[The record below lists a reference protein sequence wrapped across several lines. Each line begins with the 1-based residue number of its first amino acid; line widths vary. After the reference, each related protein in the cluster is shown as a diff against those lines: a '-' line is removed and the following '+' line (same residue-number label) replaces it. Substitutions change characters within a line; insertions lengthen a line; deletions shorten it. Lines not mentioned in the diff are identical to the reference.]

1 MYNVT
6 LDALKTY
13 IQDDL
18 LGIFIPDEGFDPELC
33 KEVDPADVDV
43 SDAQVAIA
51 FADYL
56 GFKGVDPDASTA
68 AFEEVDTAVR
78 ELLFEGTAYYDWVD
92 SDIYYHYHLS
102 WCDIR
107 SFVSS
112 AAALISWYDTND
124 FITYC
129 LRNKL
134 AEELARA
141 VQSED
146 AAAVLGLVAQWRK
159 AA

>member
-1 MYNVT
+1 MYDVT
-6 LDALKTY
+6 SDALKTY

-18 LGIFIPDEGFDPELC
+18 LGLIIPDEGFDPELC
-33 KEVDPADVDV
+33 NKVDPDDVDV
-43 SDAQVAIA
+43 SDALVAIA
-51 FADYL
+51 FAKYL
-56 GFKGVDPDASTA
+56 GFKVDPDASQA
-68 AFEEVDTAVR
+68 AFEDVDTAVR
-78 ELLFEGTAYYDWVD
+78 EVLLEGTAYDDWYD
-92 SDIYYHYHLS
+92 SSIYWDYDLS

-107 SFVSS
+107 DFVSP
-112 AAALISWYDTND
+112 AAELSWYDSNE

-129 LRNKL
+129 LRNEL
-134 AEELARA
+134 AEELASA